1 MMPKLD
7 PKKMQKIM
15 SQMGIKNEPVDA
27 SRVVIE
33 KSGGGK
39 IVVDNPSVT
48 RVTMQDQ
55 KTFQVSG
62 DVSEDEGASAS
73 KEGSEEKQ
81 SDLDLVVAQT
91 GASAE
96 EAKKALQEAGG
107 DIAQAIMKL
116 KKE

>member
-33 KSGGGK
+33 KSNGGK

-48 RVTMQDQ
+48 RVTMQGQ

-62 DVSEDEGASAS
+62 DVAEEEGEATEE
-73 KEGSEEKQ
+73 KEGKQ
-81 SDLDLVVAQT
+81 NDADLVVAQT
-91 GASAE
+91 GASPE
-96 EAKKALQEAGG
+96 QAKKALEEAGG